1 MTPASFTG
9 VIDRRGPARGG
20 YAFVKTPGRL
30 FKNTRWHLQKLSSKV
45 AKTEAPSE
53 SAIRVVLIES
63 SSTVIAFNKSVQ
75 LLVLSRN
82 GKITLSSA
90 ITGKALMDIECIS
103 ASTPLGPGDFLFSD
117 KVIVFKR
124 CGSNDRGVYVFE
136 LLCHSLL
143 HGNAQCH
150 RILPTDDVS
159 LHWLDSSDDAFIAI
173 PHNTQIGIPFNIKDS
188 IGRKMAWVMGHP
200 IIWANSGQNDW
211 FLKRWVAAINEM
223 TISRDLIGALM
234 DEESAYNIDLGSF
247 VSTATTLFTIDPG
260 SSSIAKIYERILYV
274 FSTCSRNR
282 KFTRFQAFDVA
293 AGYIS
298 AVFDTTIPQALEL
311 ESIQISPAQ
320 SDSNQSAQSIITAQ
334 KTGDTAGIIA
344 LYTHNGAQ
352 SALSS
357 LVEVPLAP
365 QMLVRAER
373 NFILSEL
380 FSIFIF

>member
-1 MTPASFTG
+1 
-9 VIDRRGPARGG
+9 
-20 YAFVKTPGRL
+20 
-30 FKNTRWHLQKLSSKV
+30 
-45 AKTEAPSE
+45 
-53 SAIRVVLIES
+53 
-63 SSTVIAFNKSVQ
+63 
-75 LLVLSRN
+75 
-82 GKITLSSA
+82 
-90 ITGKALMDIECIS
+90 MDIECIS

-188 IGRKMAWVMGHP
+188 IGRKMAWVMGRNNLGKQRP
-200 IIWANSGQNDW
+200 
-211 FLKRWVAAINEM
+211 KRLVSWVAAINEM

-247 VSTATTLFTIDPG
+247 VSTAATLFTIDPG

-298 AVFDTTIPQALEL
+298 TVFDTTIL
-311 ESIQISPAQ
+311 SP
-320 SDSNQSAQSIITAQ
+320 
-334 KTGDTAGIIA
+334 
-344 LYTHNGAQ
+344 
-352 SALSS
+352 
-357 LVEVPLAP
+357 
-365 QMLVRAER
+365 
-373 NFILSEL
+373 
-380 FSIFIF
+380 